1 MNDRF
6 ASMDYPLISV
16 VIPAFNSERH
26 LAEAIRSVISQNYS
40 PVEIIVIDDGSADRT
55 REVAATFGSAV
66 RYVYQSNG
74 GIGSARNRGVQ
85 EAGGSVLAFLDSDDV
100 WTPNKL
106 ERRLRLLQS
115 RPENEV
121 VFGLVQQFADRDD
134 SKSTTELGEPA
145 VWYAAGTMVIK
156 RDSFAR
162 VGPFRTDVHVGEYID
177 WYTRA
182 KEAGLRAEVLPELV
196 LRRRIHGENTGIRQR
211 ASNSDYA
218 RVLKEALD
226 RRRRS
231 KL

>member
-26 LAEAIRSVISQNYS
+26 LAEAIHSVISQNYS

-66 RYVYQSNG
+66 RYVHQPNE
-74 GIGSARNRGVQ
+74 GIGSARNRGMQ

-134 SKSTTELGEPA
+134 GPVEIGEPA
-145 VWYAAGTMVIK
+145 VWYAASMMIIK

-162 VGPFRTDVHVGEYID
+162 VGPFRTDVRVGEYID

-182 KEAGLRAEVLPELV
+182 SEAGLCAQVLPELV
-196 LRRRIHGENTGIRQR
+196 LRRRIHEENTGIRQR
-211 ASNSDYA
+211 ASSSDYP

-226 RRRRS
+226 RRRRG
-231 KL
+231 KI